1 MEQRVVA
8 LLSLAG
14 GLFGFGLAG
23 LIQLDRTVLTTPQP
37 PGAEAGAAMVL
48 PARPEP
54 RASAEPLVSQA
65 LPEPHV
71 ISLEPILVTGRRAR
85 PKSAAA
91 IGAISTSTQ
100 PDASAP
106 ATPVSA
112 IPDT

>member
-23 LIQLDRTVLTTPQP
+23 LIQLDRTVLTTPRP

-48 PARPEP
+48 PARTET
-54 RASAEPLVSQA
+54 RAPTEPLVSQA

-91 IGAISTSTQ
+91 IGATSTP

>member
-23 LIQLDRTVLTTPQP
+23 LIQLDRTVLTTPRP
-37 PGAEAGAAMVL
+37 PGAEVMVL
-48 PARPEP
+48 PARIET
-54 RASAEPLVSQA
+54 RASSEPLVSQA
-65 LPEPHV
+65 SPEPHV

-85 PKSAAA
+85 PKSGAA
-91 IGAISTSTQ
+91 ISATSTWTQ

-106 ATPVSA
+106 ATPVFA